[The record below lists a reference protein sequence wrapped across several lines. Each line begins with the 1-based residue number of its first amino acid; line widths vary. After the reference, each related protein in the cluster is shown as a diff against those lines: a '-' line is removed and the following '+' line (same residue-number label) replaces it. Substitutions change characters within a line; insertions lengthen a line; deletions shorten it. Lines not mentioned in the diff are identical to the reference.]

1 MCYEKIRVSFS
12 LLGKR
17 KCWGISERK
26 DCSVSLRGVRESLS
40 EQETSEQ
47 KHEGAKFRDFCRRGA
62 PDRVTLSV
70 R

>member
-17 KCWGISERK
+17 KCWGVSERK
-26 DCSVSLRGVRESLS
+26 NCSSSLRDVRASLS

-47 KHEGAKFRDFCRRGA
+47 KREVAKFRDFCRRGA
-62 PDRVTLSV
+62 PGRVTLSV